1 MLSHGSFFA
10 KDVNKRRE
18 RDKVMDF
25 AQRLKENATLV
36 NRRLADHLMPGQHFG
51 PPRTLSD
58 AMSHAVMSGGKRF
71 RPFLLIE
78 SARMFGK
85 NPGRVSDAAAALE
98 LMHCYS
104 LVHDDLPAMDD
115 DDLRRG
121 RPTVHKAYDEA
132 TAILAGDALQS
143 LAFEIIAHPACH
155 TDPAVRAQLVLEL
168 AIAVGWAGMAGGQ
181 MMDLEEEG
189 KGGKTRLAIIQRIHS
204 MKTGALI
211 EFSCVAGGYLAE
223 ASPEDIDTLRSFGQ
237 LLGQMY
243 QAADDILDA
252 TAATSD
258 IGKTDGKDEASGK
271 ATVVARMGLEKAK
284 AYVATLEEAAI
295 ESLAPFGERAEY
307 LAEATRFVVTR
318 GH

>member
-1 MLSHGSFFA
+1 
-10 KDVNKRRE
+10 
-18 RDKVMDF
+18 MDF
-25 AQRLKENATLV
+25 SHRLQENSKLVSDRLKT
-36 NRRLADHLMPGQHFG
+36 HLMPGQHFG

-71 RPFLLIE
+71 RPFLMIE

-85 NPGRVSDAAAALE
+85 NPGRVADAAAALE
-98 LMHCYS
+98 CLHCYS

-143 LAFEIIAHPACH
+143 LAFEILAHPACH
-155 TDPAVRAQLVLEL
+155 SDPAVRALLVLEL
-168 AIAVGWAGMAGGQ
+168 AVAAGWAGMTGGQ

-189 KGGKTRLAIIQRIHS
+189 NAGKTRLAVIQRINS

-211 EFSCVAGGYLAE
+211 EYSCVAGGYIAE
-223 ASPEDIDTLRSFGQ
+223 AKPQEIDTLRKFGQ
-237 LLGQMY
+237 LLGLLY
-243 QAADDILDA
+243 QAADDILD
-252 TAATSD
+252 TTGD
-258 IGKTDGKDEASGK
+258 TKTIGKTAGKDEANKK
-271 ATVVARMGLEKAK
+271 ATIVARMGLEKAS
-284 AYVATLEEAAI
+284 AYVAELEKEAI
-295 ESLAPFGERAEY
+295 KSLTPFGDRAEW
-307 LAEATRFVVTR
+307 LVEATKFVVTR